1 MKTALRRVSLCTAAL
16 LGLLLAPAPS
26 LATQPLVLWEF
37 YSCDTLGPGS
47 SPGIVESVREVP
59 ALRDIHAF
67 DSGVLKQRPG
77 PETAE
82 ELVIRLDNGAVFTLT
97 HVEPQGLRAGQ
108 RVRVV
113 LTGSAARV
121 KLDLPQCSSAFS

>member
-16 LGLLLAPAPS
+16 LGLLLAPVPS
-26 LATQPLVLWEF
+26 LAAQPRALWDF
-37 YSCDTLGPGS
+37 YSCDALAPSS
-47 SPGIVESVREVP
+47 SPGTVESVREVP
-59 ALRDIHAF
+59 AARDIHAF
-67 DSGVLKQRPG
+67 DPGVLEHRIR

-82 ELVIRLDNGAVFTLT
+82 ELVIRLDSGAFFTLT
-97 HVEPQGLRAGQ
+97 HAEPQGLRAGQ

-113 LTGSAARV
+113 LTGSNAQV